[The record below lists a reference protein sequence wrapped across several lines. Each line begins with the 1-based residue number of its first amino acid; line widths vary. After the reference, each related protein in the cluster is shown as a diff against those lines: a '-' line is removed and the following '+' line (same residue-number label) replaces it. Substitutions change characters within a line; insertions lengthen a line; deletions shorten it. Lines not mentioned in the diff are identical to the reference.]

1 MGGGPFP
8 PGARMIQGGRRLWG
22 QIDMA
27 VSDSAAHLFALSRQG
42 DRAAFDEL
50 VRRYRPRIFAL
61 ALHLT
66 GSTEDADDVAQETFL
81 RAYRRLED
89 FRAASEFYTW
99 VYRIAVNSALN
110 VRRAHARRRTTSM
123 DDPRVALAVQ
133 VDASG
138 DPRRQTEL
146 RQIYTRL
153 IEALDALPEAMSSTV
168 VLVALQGL
176 THDEAAAV
184 LGCTAGTI
192 AWRIHEARERLHE
205 AVTTRRDQVSA
216 VAFIPV
222 FS

>member
-1 MGGGPFP
+1 
-8 PGARMIQGGRRLWG
+8 MIQGGCRLRG
-22 QIDMA
+22 QNDMA
-27 VSDSAAHLFALSRQG
+27 VSDSAAHLVTLSQKG

-138 DPRRQTEL
+138 DPRRQAEL

-176 THDEAAAV
+176 THEETGAV
-184 LGCTAGTI
+184 LGCSAGTI
-192 AWRIHEARERLHE
+192 AWRLHEARERLHE
-205 AVTTRRDQVSA
+205 ALAPRPSEVSA
-216 VAFIPV
+216 VALIPV